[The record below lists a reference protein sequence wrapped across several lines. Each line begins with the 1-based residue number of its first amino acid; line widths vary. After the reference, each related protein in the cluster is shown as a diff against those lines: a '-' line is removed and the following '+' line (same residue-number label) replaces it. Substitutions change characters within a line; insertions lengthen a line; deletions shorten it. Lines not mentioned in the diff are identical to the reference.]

1 MFGKKDEYDG
11 FGNYRQSD
19 DYGYNQG
26 TNTDDAKR
34 IFQPFLEEGEVIL
47 WSMCSGNG
55 NASAQFP
62 AESDEPQSSAREM
75 QYAKLISAI
84 KTPIGVILLI
94 FVSLTL
100 SFIGVFLFCFASV
113 IMNVLMFILVAAVL
127 VLLIWYAEK
136 GNKNVSYAITD
147 RRLVKYAYSQFNE
160 LRLEDI
166 KKTKVV
172 IGNEN
177 KGKVIAT
184 GLILQVII
192 PDVEDP
198 YSVKNILDNAIDNCE
213 FNQSQC

>member
-55 NASAQFP
+55 NASAQFH

-94 FVSLTL
+94 FVSVIL
-100 SFIGVFLFCFASV
+100 SLIAMFLFCFASV
-113 IMNVLMFILVAAVL
+113 MMHILKLILLAAVMT
-127 VLLIWYAEK
+127 LLIWAAVK
-136 GNKNVSYAITD
+136 GGKNMSYAITD
-147 RRLVKYAYSQFNE
+147 RRILQFGYSYFSEVRFENIQ
-160 LRLEDI
+160 
-166 KKTKVV
+166 KTKAVTSS
-172 IGNEN
+172 EN
-177 KGKVIAT
+177 KGK
-184 GLILQVII
+184 II
-192 PDVEDP
+192 TNGIPLVYIMLGVEDP
-198 YSVKNILDNAIDNCE
+198 YRVKYILDDAIEKYKRD
-213 FNQSQC
+213 QSQL